1 MNMKKSTRPVN
12 RKIDTA
18 QVSGQTGTGIEQRLS
33 PSGSSSMDGGPVL
46 GGDKRKPVTP
56 DEAALTAK
64 NYRLAK
70 ELVCFYH
77 DYHLVEIFVNAAIIV
92 LMVDGHFVYR
102 ASSGCDIGMKRK
114 M

>member
-77 DYHLVEIFVNAAIIV
+77 HHHHHLVEIFVNSAIWLLW
-92 LMVDGHFVYR
+92 LMSILYIER
-102 ASSGCDIGMKRK
+102 APCATSG
-114 M
+114 